1 MVYWARLRTSRCL
14 TAILLL
20 KSPESLENP
29 QTPEFP
35 QACKQPNEF
44 EFMSPCKANER
55 KLPGGVGRG
64 TKPTFLECKPRRRI
78 QGPGLT
84 GRASDTLCRQAI
96 LDKRPK
102 VIGTESLPASG
113 VLDDN
118 SVRFL
123 RRLARDMFPP
133 LRSTFRP
140 YIERGKKPM
149 KGKGSRAHTFTY
161 VSIFP

>member
-14 TAILLL
+14 TAMLLL

-35 QACKQPNEF
+35 QACEQPNEF

-113 VLDDN
+113 VFDDN
-118 SVRFL
+118 RYFDVFIEYAKAGPDDILIRIEAINRGPELFPANSRHRGRPLPRF
-123 RRLARDMFPP
+123 
-133 LRSTFRP
+133 
-140 YIERGKKPM
+140 
-149 KGKGSRAHTFTY
+149 
-161 VSIFP
+161 